1 MNDKPQVLMDD
12 CKGGYLITKYL
23 IETGHKNIIGVF
35 KSDDT
40 QGQNRH
46 KGYVRALQEAGI
58 LYDPDKV
65 IWFYTEDRKVHPY
78 ESVFQMAEKKYPMD
92 AVVCYNDQIA
102 MKVIQAL
109 TDAGLKV
116 PEDISVTG
124 YDNSYMAN
132 SGGFNLTTIVHPQEK
147 LGEMAAELLLD
158 LIQNGEET
166 VKEKKIMIEPEIVI
180 GNSCKERA

>member
-1 MNDKPQVLMDD
+1 
-12 CKGGYLITKYL
+12 
-23 IETGHKNIIGVF
+23 
-35 KSDDT
+35 
-40 QGQNRH
+40 
-46 KGYVRALQEAGI
+46 
-58 LYDPDKV
+58 
-65 IWFYTEDRKVHPY
+65 
-78 ESVFQMAEKKYPMD
+78 MAEKKYPMD